1 MNSYFKFEITQTT
14 KVLLYK
20 MKMGHEHRWLVEGST
35 EDAEFKLREI
45 RHPENSIII
54 TSCPNLLTITTVNG
68 FEYKISDKEGDGAK
82 VFFHGPVNA
91 LLTQSLMPR
100 MTYVPETLIGKTDEM
115 EDFVSIQEFMEL
127 REQRHGE
134 NSNPQ
139 DEHGWRVNMKFNNEL
154 FPWLP
159 KFKGQMRDKSQ
170 KRKKSGKFNRFNK
183 NRKV

>member
-1 MNSYFKFEITQTT
+1 MNSYFKFEITQNIEAIF
-14 KVLLYK
+14 YK
-20 MKMGHEHRWLVEGST
+20 IKMGHERRWLVEGST

-54 TSCPNLLTITTVNG
+54 TSCPNLLKITTVNG

-100 MTYVPETLIGKTDEM
+100 LTYVPETLIGKTDEM

-159 KFKGQMRDKSQ
+159 RFSGARRGRSQ
-170 KRKKSGKFNRFNK
+170 KKKNGKFTRRF
-183 NRKV
+183 